1 MYYQYAGCIKKMAR
15 LVSRLSRELFY
26 GEKRIRWNK
35 KLKAF
40 TSCHGGVVGIS
51 DRVECSKSY
60 REIDFWLR

>member
-26 GEKRIRWNK
+26 GEKKIRWNK

-40 TSCHGGVVGIS
+40 TSRHGGVVGVS
-51 DRVECSKSY
+51 DRV
-60 REIDFWLR
+60 